1 MKIKFDKTMLIIV
14 AICLAI
20 LAMISTFRGETF
32 IGLVFIACAAIATKA
47 VDKCD

>member
-20 LAMISTFRGETF
+20 LALLSIFRGETF
-32 IGLVFIACAAIATKA
+32 VGLIFMACTAIATEA
-47 VDKCD
+47 VNKCD